1 MAAPAVKGALLA
13 GIVEQVIRLRSEGR
27 IRASELEL
35 RLGREGMACLE
46 EKIQGA
52 AWYPIEVFT
61 RMRELLQDVEGRGQD
76 QYTIDSGAASARRL
90 IEAGLYQ
97 QLDYLKRWQ
106 EYVPTGDRAVD
117 QEKQTA
123 LLRRQLTMVGTI
135 YSSMLNFGSPKLV
148 VDPEFDRRIQL
159 ETWDEGILPRVGR
172 LAVLG
177 FWNEISL
184 QWSTRRE
191 PGLWYMVHHPDH
203 YVMRMT
209 RDIDAI

>member
-1 MAAPAVKGALLA
+1 MPVPAVKGALLA
-13 GIVEQVIRLRSEGR
+13 GIVEQVIRLRNDRKIDPSD
-27 IRASELEL
+27 LEL
-35 RLGREGMACLE
+35 RLGEEGMACLE

-52 AWYPIEVFT
+52 AWYPIEIFT
-61 RMRELLQDVEGRGQD
+61 RMRELLQEVEGRGQD

-106 EYVPTGDRAVD
+106 EHVPTGDRAAD
-117 QEKQTA
+117 QEKQAA
-123 LLRRQLTMVGTI
+123 LLRRQMTMVGTI
-135 YSSMLNFGSPKLV
+135 YSSMLNFGTPKLE
-148 VDPEFDRRIQL
+148 VDPEFSRRFQL

-184 QWSTRRE
+184 QWSPRRE

-209 RDIDAI
+209 RDIDEI